1 MSIAPQPRAM
11 SKQYTAVLAVV
22 YLALAG
28 FMAYRGY
35 QQNNKMF
42 YIFAGILVL
51 AVVIRVVRARSVA
64 QSLAAA
70 QAKSPDQ
77 KVDLFTKPKDY

>member
-28 FMAYRGY
+28 FLAYRGY
-35 QQNNKMF
+35 QEHNKMF
-42 YIFAGILVL
+42 YIFAGILVV
-51 AVVIRVVRARSVA
+51 AVVIRVMRLRSAA
-64 QSLAAA
+64 QSQAAA
-70 QAKSPDQ
+70 QPKSPDQ
-77 KVDLFTKPKDY
+77 KVDLFTKPKDF